1 MTEVERSTQRWRWTA
16 LVLYLVICFYD
27 FLFVPVW
34 YGINRPDISAFM
46 EVINS
51 TEDTLVQ
58 LELMK
63 KLTGQHSPFTLMGG
77 GLFHLAFGAI
87 LTGSAVGLNK
97 QESNMYGTKP
107 KKKKPVKRKSKKY

>member
-46 EVINS
+46 EVINA
-51 TEDTLVQ
+51 TEDKIITVQ
-58 LELMK
+58 NKEF
-63 KLTGQHSPFTLMGG
+63 KLTLEDAQALKKIYEDLNDVNKKRITL
-77 GLFHLAFGAI
+77 
-87 LTGSAVGLNK
+87 K
-97 QESNMYGTKP
+97 
-107 KKKKPVKRKSKKY
+107 